1 MQTTP
6 LDRHIWKPL
15 PALAD
20 GFVPHVKR
28 AYMLDVF
35 RGSSSSILVELDSHH
50 QGEYYVAIAR
60 CADQLAFV
68 CHTALRLSELREVG

>member
-1 MQTTP
+1 MQTKA
-6 LDRHIWKPL
+6 LDPHIWKPL

-28 AYMLDVF
+28 AYMLDAF
-35 RGSSSSILVELDSHH
+35 RGAPNPILVELESHH

-60 CADQLAFV
+60 CADQLAFA
-68 CHTALRLSELREVG
+68 CHMALRLSELREVL